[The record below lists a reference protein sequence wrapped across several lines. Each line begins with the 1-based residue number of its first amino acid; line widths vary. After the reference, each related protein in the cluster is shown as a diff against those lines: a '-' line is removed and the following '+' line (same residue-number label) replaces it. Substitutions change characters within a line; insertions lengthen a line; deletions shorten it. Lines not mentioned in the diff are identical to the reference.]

1 VKARAEQLN
10 LNAEYPE
17 ALAAISLSLPIAAVR
32 ARCNTS
38 LTTTCSSSGGSPGEP
53 ESPNTMAGGK
63 IQKKRHGAAGG
74 AGGGG
79 ARLQGGI
86 PFEKSK
92 GQHILKNPAL
102 VDSIVAKAGL
112 KPTDTVL
119 EIGPGTGNLTKRL
132 LEAGVKAVVAV
143 ELDPRMV
150 LELNRRFQGHPL
162 SSRLKVPFSLSS

>member
-1 VKARAEQLN
+1 
-10 LNAEYPE
+10 
-17 ALAAISLSLPIAAVR
+17 
-32 ARCNTS
+32 
-38 LTTTCSSSGGSPGEP
+38 
-53 ESPNTMAGGK
+53 MAGGK
-63 IQKKRHGAAGG
+63 IQKKRHGAA
-74 AGGGG
+74 GG

-92 GQHILKNPAL
+92 GQHILRNPAL

-162 SSRLKVPFSLSS
+162 SSRLKVPFFFSPSC

>member
-1 VKARAEQLN
+1 
-10 LNAEYPE
+10 
-17 ALAAISLSLPIAAVR
+17 
-32 ARCNTS
+32 
-38 LTTTCSSSGGSPGEP
+38 
-53 ESPNTMAGGK
+53 MAGGK
-63 IQKKRHGAAGG
+63 IQKKRHGGG
-74 AGGGG
+74 GGGG

-92 GQHILKNPAL
+92 GQHILRNPAL
-102 VDSIVAKAGL
+102 VDSIIAKAGL

-150 LELNRRFQGHPL
+150 LELSRRFQGHPL
-162 SSRLKVPFSLSS
+162 ASRLRVRTGALLILLLFSVYRRNDLIMQIVQR

>member
-1 VKARAEQLN
+1 
-10 LNAEYPE
+10 
-17 ALAAISLSLPIAAVR
+17 
-32 ARCNTS
+32 
-38 LTTTCSSSGGSPGEP
+38 
-53 ESPNTMAGGK
+53 MAGGK
-63 IQKKRHGAAGG
+63 IQKKRHGAGAAG
-74 AGGGG
+74 GGGG

-92 GQHILKNPAL
+92 GQHILRNPAL

-119 EIGPGTGNLTKRL
+119 EVGPGTGNLTKRL

-162 SSRLKVPFSLSS
+162 SSRLKVSFFFQLIAPVVVQLLLCVYLFLVVL

>member
-1 VKARAEQLN
+1 
-10 LNAEYPE
+10 
-17 ALAAISLSLPIAAVR
+17 
-32 ARCNTS
+32 
-38 LTTTCSSSGGSPGEP
+38 
-53 ESPNTMAGGK
+53 MAGGK
-63 IQKKRHGAAGG
+63 IQKKRHGVG
-74 AGGGG
+74 AGGG

-92 GQHILKNPAL
+92 GQHILRNPTL

-132 LEAGVKAVVAV
+132 LEVGIKAVIAV

-162 SSRLKVPFSLSS
+162 SSRLKVSVM